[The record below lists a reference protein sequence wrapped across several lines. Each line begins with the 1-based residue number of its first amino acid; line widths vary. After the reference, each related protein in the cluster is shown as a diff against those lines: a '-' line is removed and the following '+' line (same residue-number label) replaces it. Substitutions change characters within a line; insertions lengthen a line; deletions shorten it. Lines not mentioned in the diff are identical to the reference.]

1 MSSDKAN
8 DFNSDKRQKNFQP
21 VQTITLDKYFV
32 QNNITTID
40 MMILDFEGCEIE
52 VLEGYRRNLNII
64 KYLLVEQCNFKKFN
78 AYAETRVWKFF

>member
-1 MSSDKAN
+1 MSSVKAN

-40 MMILDFEGCEIE
+40 IMILDF
-52 VLEGYRRNLNII
+52 
-64 KYLLVEQCNFKKFN
+64 
-78 AYAETRVWKFF
+78 